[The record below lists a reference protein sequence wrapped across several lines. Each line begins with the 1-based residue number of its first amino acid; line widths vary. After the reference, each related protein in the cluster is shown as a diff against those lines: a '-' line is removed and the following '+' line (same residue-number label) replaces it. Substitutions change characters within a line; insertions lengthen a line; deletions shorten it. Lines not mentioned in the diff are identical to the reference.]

1 MQIAPRYFLAEESNG
16 TRKMIIVKEKVE
28 TAEMEFQ

>member
-16 TRKMIIVKEKVE
+16 TREMIIDEEKVE
-28 TAEMEFQ
+28 IAQMEFQ